1 MRRYTL
7 EDFKTFEKD
16 EYGVLICPQGD
27 YTSLKNIPARCSFG
41 EWYSF
46 GEWCSFGERC
56 SFDEDANVNLESYK
70 KCCLP
75 EDLAGKGVRH
85 IFSGAQMAS
94 MSVADVLPVHWTSGQ
109 RECKKHTG
117 VVCMEEDIWL

>member
-41 EWYSF
+41 E
-46 GEWCSFGERC
+46 GC
-56 SFDEDANVNLESYK
+56 SFDEDANVNLESFK

-109 RECKKHTG
+109 GECKKHTG
-117 VVCMEEDIWL
+117 IVGMEEDIWL